1 MEHYSGGIIIGLA
14 LVLFVALFFALFF
27 WHRARNQTKHL
38 QAFID
43 AEYDTLSSLAQDHP
57 LADKLADICELVET
71 QIPDCFASV
80 MMVNTQ
86 RTALD
91 AVAVKS
97 LPLEFTKALQNLPI
111 ADGVGACG
119 TAAALQQPVVVGDM
133 LVDERFEGFL
143 ALIDQYNLRAAW
155 SFPVFSPMDRRLL
168 GTFALYSSQVR
179 TPHEDEERLIER
191 SRDLI
196 SLVIAQHQDRIDR
209 LRSEQQTASLFEHNP
224 EAVFTLDLDGFFTSV
239 NQAGEKLIDLPIE
252 QVIGRHYEACL
263 VEEDHALMRRHFEAA
278 KEGEPQHYQVRIL
291 NSRGVLKKLELT
303 NIPMIV
309 DGKITGVHGIA
320 KDITQQSEYEE
331 RLQIFNRSVE
341 ASTNGVV
348 ISDARRPGF
357 PIIYI
362 NPAFSDI
369 SGYQPEEIIG
379 RNCRI
384 LQGADTDPNTVREI
398 SAALREQ
405 REIRCV
411 IRNYRKDGKPFWNE
425 LIISPVRDVNHE
437 VSHFVGLQNDIS
449 ERVEREAELAY
460 NAEHDVLTGLPNRTA
475 LERFLQR
482 SVANNSARVYVLF
495 IDLDGFKP
503 VNDSLGHEC
512 GDHILVQTAKRL
524 SSVMPKHDLLARFG
538 GDEFVAVI
546 QSAQTDES
554 VIPIARK
561 ILETFD
567 APFAYDDAEVSLSA
581 AIGIASSEIAVKNPN
596 ELIQHADVAMYEA
609 KRRGSGTYQ
618 WFSPDLDLDT
628 QQQITLRAQLQEAI
642 QKAQF
647 EVFYQP
653 IVSRS
658 GGIVGVE
665 ALVRWAHPERGY
677 ISPADF
683 IPLAERTGQIVAIGN
698 WVLEQACKDLA
709 TLRESGVAQVSV
721 NFSPMQFYR
730 DDFIETVAGLI
741 KKYAIKPN
749 QLVAEITEN
758 VLLRDSA
765 EALRM
770 MAELR
775 ELGLEIAL
783 DDFGTGFASL
793 SYLNVIPAQKLKIDR
808 CFVQDIDSNSRNAA
822 ITRGMLTMAA
832 ELGIEVVGE
841 GVETEAERDY
851 LTRYACDFMQGYLFC
866 KPLPLSDLLTWL
878 DHK

>member
-14 LVLFVALFFALFF
+14 SVLVIALLLALMF
-27 WHRARNQTKHL
+27 WRRARKQTQHL

-57 LADKLADICELVET
+57 LSDKLSDICELVEL
-71 QIPDCFASV
+71 QISDCFASV
-80 MMVNTQ
+80 MMVNAQ
-86 RTALD
+86 GLALD
-91 AVAVKS
+91 VVAVKS
-97 LPLEFTKALQNLPI
+97 LPLEFSKALQGLPI
-111 ADGVGACG
+111 TDGVGACG
-119 TAAALQQPVVVGDM
+119 TAAALKEPVIVADM
-133 LVDERFEGFL
+133 LNDSRFEAFL

-155 SFPVFSPMDRRLL
+155 SFPVFSPTDRRLL
-168 GTFALYSSQVR
+168 GTFALYSTQAR
-179 TPHEDEERLIER
+179 IPTEDEGRLIER
-191 SRDLI
+191 NRDLI
-196 SLVIAQHQDRIDR
+196 SLVIAQHQDRIER

-224 EAVFTLDLDGFFTSV
+224 EAVYTLDLNGYFTSV
-239 NQAGEKLIDLPIE
+239 NTASEKLLELTE
-252 QVIGRHYEACL
+252 QELLGQHYQL
-263 VEEDHALMRRHFEAA
+263 GIVEEDRDLARRHFEAA
-278 KEGEPQHYQVRIL
+278 KAGEPQHYQLRIF
-291 NSRGVLKKLELT
+291 NSKGALKKLEIT
-303 NIPMIV
+303 NMPMIV
-309 DGKITGVHGIA
+309 DGKIAGVHGIG
-320 KDITQQSEYEE
+320 KDITQQSDYEE
-331 RLQIFNRSVE
+331 RLQILNRSVE

-362 NPAFSDI
+362 NPAFTAI
-369 SGYQPEEIIG
+369 SGYEPDDMIG

-384 LQGADTDPNTVREI
+384 LQGVDTDPNTVQQI
-398 SAALREQ
+398 SKALREQ
-405 REIRCV
+405 HEIRCT

-425 LIISPVRDVNHE
+425 LIISPVRDVNGE

-482 SVANNSARVYVLF
+482 SVSNNVARVYVLF

-512 GDHILVQTAKRL
+512 GDHILVQTAQRL
-524 SSVMPKHDLLARFG
+524 SSVMPTQDLLARFG

-546 QSAQTDES
+546 QSVTRDED
-554 VIPIARK
+554 VIPLARQ
-561 ILETFD
+561 ILSQFD
-567 APFAYDDAEVSLSA
+567 APFVYEDAEVSLSA

-596 ELIQHADVAMYEA
+596 ELIQQADVAMYEA

-628 QQQITLRAQLQEAI
+628 QQQITLRAQLQDAI
-642 QKAQF
+642 QKSQF

-653 IVSRS
+653 IVSRT
-658 GGIVGVE
+658 GGIVGAE
-665 ALVRWAHPERGY
+665 ALVRWNHPERGY

-698 WVLEQACKDLA
+698 WVLEQACIDLA
-709 TLRESGVAQVSV
+709 VLREAGIAQVSV

-730 DDFIETVAGLI
+730 DDFVESVAQLL
-741 KKYAIKPN
+741 KKYQIKPN

-758 VLLRDSA
+758 VLLRDSNG
-765 EALRM
+765 ALRM

-775 ELGLEIAL
+775 ELGLDIAL

-808 CFVQDIDSNSRNAA
+808 CFVQDIDSNPRNAA
-822 ITRGMLTMAA
+822 ITRGVLTMAA

-866 KPLPLSDLLTWL
+866 KPLPLFELLAWL
-878 DHK
+878 NNE